1 MMEGGV
7 VGLSTGC
14 YGHESTSSSASSS
27 ASFILASRS
36 DLRFYFERCSENHSI
51 CPSLFILMI
60 QTKKQFFKNVDIFRA
75 LKIQSSVGGI

>member
-14 YGHESTSSSASSS
+14 YGHESASSS
-27 ASFILASRS
+27 ASFTLASHS

-51 CPSLFILMI
+51 RPSLFISMI
-60 QTKKQFFKNVDIFRA
+60 QTKNQFFKNVDIFRD
-75 LKIQSSVGGI
+75 LKIQSRVGGI